1 MGFVKEPNL
10 RSKPIMKNTHF
21 FIFATLLLAGCGN
34 PLQDVVIG
42 NWTAAQITEGGEK
55 LDVNIGEVQLSLL
68 KNGDYKYSST
78 LNYRE
83 AGSWFLDENLLFTN
97 DTIHKAGQKAVMI
110 IKAQKDTL
118 VLKMVEN
125 GKERMLTLAKQ

>member
-1 MGFVKEPNL
+1 
-10 RSKPIMKNTHF
+10 MKN
-21 FIFATLLLAGCGN
+21 AYLLLFLALILSSCGN

-42 NWTAAQITEGGEK
+42 NWTAAQITEEGEK
-55 LDVNIGEVQLSLL
+55 LDVNVVEVKLNLQE
-68 KNGDYKYSST
+68 NGDYEYSST
-78 LNYRE
+78 LNYQE

-110 IKAQKDTL
+110 LEAKQDTL

-125 GKERMLTLAKQ
+125 GKERLLTLAKE